1 MAVEPRDIIL
11 GQELAINLFRLEVE
25 GLKAL
30 GNYRRVDTIEKQTKY
45 KRWCAI
51 IFIVDLIRIKGI

>member
-30 GNYRRVDTIEKQTKY
+30 GNYRRVETIES
-45 KRWCAI
+45 R
-51 IFIVDLIRIKGI
+51 RNIKDGAQ